1 MGINLFFSNLLETL
15 AEGLHEVLSL
25 ENRNEQ
31 NIFRAPMVI
40 VPNAN
45 LKKWIQLHFA
55 QKNGIIFNTNF
66 QYLETGLWQLLE
78 LLDPN
83 DIKPKILDLSLRQ
96 LLLLHVL
103 ENLETNQ
110 PDFEPVLH
118 YFQSPDFQ
126 SSGDQ
131 NSLLDTKRLWQ
142 LSEKLSFLFQ
152 EYEFHRLKMIHGWM
166 NDQTPSDAMETCQ
179 KRIYLEAKKI
189 IDNHF
194 RDHPIRRLSLMEFS
208 REVFSNIN
216 VHHSHEVKNRYVHLF
231 GFSNISAF
239 HLDLIRQ
246 MGQFFNIF
254 IYSVNPCR
262 EFWED
267 VHTPWE
273 KRRIDQKSFL
283 GPPRIQNDEDED
295 EDEDEGQLFT
305 QPSHT
310 LLSLWGKAGRENV
323 RTLCHLVDYDFND
336 AYVLK
341 ENKHTVLEKIQNQV
355 FTFETKQ
362 DSFSKTSQDTS
373 VQIIACP
380 SRFREV
386 ETVYNSILYNL
397 NQDPSFQLTDIA
409 IQVPDIS
416 VYKPWIDAVF
426 HRHPKLITYNLV
438 DAQAQIESLYGKAVV
453 NLLELVSGRF
463 SRQEIFGLFLNPCMM
478 EKWNLSV
485 EDIHVFAGW
494 CQALNIFHTFDQNS
508 KTKKGYVSS
517 DMYTWKQGLMRL
529 KLSRIFS
536 EPWDTCEDNKPF
548 IASFN
553 RHFNGK
559 TPYSDTGSG
568 NLNLLE
574 KFCEIVETLHH
585 ISEQFCRGP
594 FLGQEWKQKFIAACN
609 HLFAVPSQLN
619 AEKTV
624 QKALFQAI
632 DELCILDPVIENQR
646 ASGIDLSR
654 FKEFIKSRLS
664 GIWGGYGDYLTS
676 GVTISALLPMR
687 PLPFRIVYVMGMEEG
702 AFPGKAETSS
712 LDLRLN
718 KPKTGDISLPERNRH
733 LFLELLLSV
742 KEKFYISYVSKDLQK
757 DRVLQ
762 PCSVLNQL
770 RRTIESEILLEN
782 HPFKIVDVP
791 LKGSSVKYVERN
803 AHHEYS
809 DILVNYSA
817 ADRIMYYREKGLW
830 PQLAE
835 KISEEQNK
843 SLISFFPDFS
853 ITQAAAPETDFL
865 PEKITARQLSAFL
878 KDPVKQNIRRHL
890 LLYDQEDSVEDMTIF
905 EDEPFYSEYPTSFQ
919 LRIEPLRLWIDNL
932 IADSKPDPDKN
943 LLKVLFQKVYANYGI
958 QNKTPEGAFG
968 ALDMEMVKEAFNE
981 WIETLSPVLS
991 DMLNAKENLYHA
1003 LYMGESTDNLFI
1015 PPEKMHKK
1023 KLSSL
1028 QTGVWTIDA
1037 FQAPVYRDV
1046 QLHGR
1051 LPWVWKGHDNNW
1063 HCLVLTG
1070 SAKKA
1075 PKKPDRF
1082 IIEPALNYF
1091 LACSSE
1097 SEKEFLGE
1105 FPIIFHVA
1113 YQNEI
1118 RSWSC
1123 HVTKD
1128 EALDYIRELVAQ
1140 YLNPCMRQWLPFDEV
1155 IKAAKDLSKLCS
1167 SQTTEIDMKS
1177 FELKLSAALAE
1188 QEDPLIHLSGPEIDR
1203 YSLQT
1208 ACDRFGIF
1216 FKRFDKLQK

>member
-15 AEGLHEVLSL
+15 TDGLDKVLSL
-25 ENRNEQ
+25 ENRNRE

-45 LKKWIQLHFA
+45 LKKWIQLHLA
-55 QKNGIIFNTNF
+55 QKNGIIFNINF

-83 DIKPKILDLSLRQ
+83 EKKPDILDLNLRQ

-103 ENLETNQ
+103 ENLDTNQ

-118 YFQSPDFQ
+118 YFQTP
-126 SSGDQ
+126 GDQ
-131 NSLLDTKRLWQ
+131 KSLLDTKRLWQ

-152 EYEFHRLKMIHGWM
+152 EYEFHRLEMIHGWI
-166 NDQTPSDAMETCQ
+166 NNQTPSDAMELCQ
-179 KRIYLEAKKI
+179 KRIYLETNRI
-189 IDNHF
+189 IDKHF
-194 RDHPIRRLSLMEFS
+194 RDHQIRRLSLMEFA

-216 VHHSHEVKNRYVHLF
+216 AHYSHELKNRYVHLF
-231 GFSNISAF
+231 GFSNISPF

-246 MGQFFNIF
+246 LGQFFNIF

-267 VHTPWE
+267 IHTPYE
-273 KRRIDQKSFL
+273 KRRIGQKTSL
-283 GPPRIQNDEDED
+283 DPNRVQNHEDNL
-295 EDEDEGQLFT
+295 QLFS
-305 QPSHT
+305 QAPHT

-323 RTLCHLVDYDFND
+323 RTLCQLVDYDFND
-336 AYVLK
+336 TYVLK
-341 ENKHTVLEKIQNQV
+341 ENTHSVLEKIQNQV
-355 FTFETKQ
+355 FTLETRQ
-362 DSFSKTSQDTS
+362 DSFSKTTQDTS

-397 NQDPSFQLTDIA
+397 NQDRSLQLTDIA

-426 HRHPKLITYNLV
+426 HRHPKLTTYNLV

-463 SRQEIFGLFLNPCMM
+463 SRQEIFGLLLNPCMM
-478 EKWNLSV
+478 EKWQLSV

-494 CQALNIFHTFDQNS
+494 CQALNIFHTFDKNS
-508 KTKKGYVSS
+508 RTKKGYVSS

-536 EPWDTCEDNKPF
+536 EPWDTCEDDKPF
-548 IASFN
+548 IASFH
-553 RHFNGK
+553 RHFHGK
-559 TPYSDTGSG
+559 TPFSDTNSG
-568 NLNLLE
+568 DLNLLE
-574 KFCEIVETLHH
+574 KFCEIVETLHQ
-585 ISEQFCRGP
+585 ISEQFCQGP
-594 FLGQEWKQKFIAACN
+594 CLGQKWKQKFIAACN
-609 HLFAVPSQLN
+609 HLFAVPSQLS

-632 DELCILDPVIENQR
+632 DELCTMDPVIQDQ
-646 ASGIDLSR
+646 SVPGIDLSR
-654 FKEFIKSRLS
+654 FKEFIQSRLS

-687 PLPFRIVYVMGMEEG
+687 PIPFRIVYVMGMEEG

-718 KPKTGDISLPERNRH
+718 RPKTGDISLPERNRH

-770 RRTIESEILLEN
+770 RRYIESEIL
-782 HPFKIVDVP
+782 HDSRTFKIVDVP
-791 LKGSSVKYVERN
+791 LKGSSVKYVEKN
-803 AHHEYS
+803 AHHDYC

-835 KISEEQNK
+835 KFSEKQNK
-843 SLISFFPDFS
+843 SLMSFFPDFS
-853 ITQAAAPETDFL
+853 ITQAALPKTDFF
-865 PEKITARQLSAFL
+865 PEKITTRQLSSFL
-878 KDPVKQNIRRHL
+878 KDPVKQNIRKHL
-890 LLYDQEDSVEDMTIF
+890 LLYEQEDSVEDMTIF

-919 LRIEPLRLWIDNL
+919 IRIEPLRLWIDDL
-932 IADSKPDPDKN
+932 IANSKPNPDKN
-943 LLKVLFQKVYANYGI
+943 LLKELFQKIYARYTMEN
-958 QNKTPEGAFG
+958 QTPEGAYG
-968 ALDMEMVKEAFNE
+968 ALDMEMAKEAFNGR
-981 WIETLSPVLS
+981 IETLTPFLS
-991 DMLNAKENLYHA
+991 DMLNAEENVYHA
-1003 LYMGESTDNLFI
+1003 LCVGETTDNLFI
-1015 PPEKMHKK
+1015 SPEKIHSM
-1023 KLSSL
+1023 KLSSF
-1028 QTGVWTIDA
+1028 QTGVWTVDA

-1046 QLHGR
+1046 QIHGR
-1051 LPWVWKGHDNNW
+1051 LPWVWKGHDNSWN
-1063 HCLVLTG
+1063 CLILTG

-1075 PKKPDRF
+1075 SKKPDRF

-1091 LACSSE
+1091 LARCSE
-1097 SEKEFLGE
+1097 TENELFGE

-1113 YQNEI
+1113 YQDEI

-1123 HVTKD
+1123 RVTKD

-1140 YLNPCMRQWLPFDEV
+1140 YLNPCMRRWLPFDEV
-1155 IKAAKDLSKLCS
+1155 IKAARDLNNLCS
-1167 SQTTEIDMKS
+1167 SQITEIDRES
-1177 FELKLSAALAE
+1177 FVFKLSAALAE
-1188 QEDPLIHLSGPEIDR
+1188 HEDPLIHLSGPEIDR
-1203 YSLQT
+1203 HSLQT

-1216 FKRFDKLQK
+1216 FKRFDNS